1 MVYNRLHY
9 GRVNGIVNVATFRKL
24 PSGKWNAQVRRKGHT
39 PVSKTFRTRAAA
51 EGWARKTENEIEAGE
66 SVDLSLTKITLS
78 EILSRYELEV
88 TEHKKGRIKERSV
101 LKNLTTHLGA
111 LTLAQ
116 VTPESVAGYV
126 RARMQPATGKG
137 VSSDTIRRELA
148 TLSAVW
154 ETCRVLWGYSLRDN
168 PARATG
174 AMLSKSRQL
183 KRKVRR
189 DRRLHPGEYRRL
201 LQQLQ
206 PTMRR
211 LVRFAIETAMRRG
224 EIAKLRPEHLRHD
237 GLRIEDDKGGKTVTI
252 PISSKARRIVEG
264 LPTGGFCLRPDSIT
278 QAFDRACERAGIEDL
293 RFHDLRHEGTSRLFE
308 KGLGIEEVAMVTRH
322 ATWAS
327 LKGYTHPSRDRTAAK
342 LG

>member
-1 MVYNRLHY
+1 MASFIRE
-9 GRVNGIVNVATFRKL
+9 
-24 PSGKWNAQVRRKGHT
+24 PSGRWRARIRHKGR
-39 PVSKTFRTRAAA
+39 PQRSETFRTLAAA
-51 EGWARKTENEIEAGE
+51 QAWARKIEDEIEAGGPSDSRAE
-66 SVDLSLTKITLS
+66 TVTLAA
-78 EILSRYELEV
+78 ILADYEKDV
-88 TEHKKGRIKERSV
+88 TEHKKGKVKERSV

-116 VTPESVAGYV
+116 VTPEAVAGYV
-126 RARMQPATGKG
+126 KERMQPATGKG
-137 VSSDTIRRELA
+137 VGSDTIRRELA

-168 PARATG
+168 PAKATG

-201 LQQLQ
+201 LQHLQ
-206 PTMRR
+206 PNMRR
-211 LVRFAIETAMRRG
+211 LVRFSIETAMRRG

-264 LPTGGFCLRPDSIT
+264 LPVSGFGLRPDSIT
-278 QAFDRACERAGIEDL
+278 QAFDRACTRAGIADL
-293 RFHDLRHEGTSRLFE
+293 RFHDLRHEGASRLFE
-308 KGLGIEEVAMVTRH
+308 KGLGIEEVAGITRH
-322 ATWAS
+322 ADWRS
-327 LKGYTHPSRDRTAAK
+327 LKGYTHPDRRRTAER